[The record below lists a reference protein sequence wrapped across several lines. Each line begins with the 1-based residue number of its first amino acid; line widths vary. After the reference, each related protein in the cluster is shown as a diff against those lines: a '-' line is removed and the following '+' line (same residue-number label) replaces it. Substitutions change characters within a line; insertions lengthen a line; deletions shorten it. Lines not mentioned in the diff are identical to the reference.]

1 MSENKCG
8 VVFTETPSG
17 VEIDLI
23 GMDNF
28 DPNNATPS
36 QQLLVAVLMW
46 LKNDGG
52 DGCDPFNELTELTFD
67 IEEKG

>member
-8 VVFTETPSG
+8 VVFTETPDG
-17 VEIDLI
+17 IEIDLI
-23 GMDNF
+23 GMDSF

-46 LKNDGG
+46 LKEVDS
-52 DGCDPFNELTELTFD
+52 D
-67 IEEKG
+67 EEKG

>member
-46 LKNDGG
+46 LKEVDS
-52 DGCDPFNELTELTFD
+52 D
-67 IEEKG
+67 EENG